1 MDWNAP
7 TAGYVIAAYIISAV
21 GILALMFWCSARDKA
36 ARTALDKIKT
46 EN

>member
-21 GILALMFWCSARDKA
+21 SILALVLWCLARDKA
-36 ARTALDKIKT
+36 ARTTLAKIKT

>member
-21 GILALMFWCSARDKA
+21 SLLALVAWCLAKDKA
-36 ARTALDKIKT
+36 ARTALAKIKN

>member
-21 GILALMFWCSARDKA
+21 GILALVVWCLARDKA

>member
-21 GILALMFWCSARDKA
+21 SLLALVAWCLARDKA
-36 ARTALDKIKT
+36 ARTALAKIKT

>member
-21 GILALMFWCSARDKA
+21 SILALVAWCLARDKA
-36 ARTALDKIKT
+36 AREALQKT
-46 EN
+46 KSEP